1 MWSGPFPCPSYA
13 TVCVIAWKAS
23 RAEDSFPCFS
33 ASSSSQLAS
42 FLPYLLC
49 VSLLLPIRA
58 AERVIVLLYKSL
70 TRVKIVIIP
79 VSVVSPSLSKILLL
93 FLQGNVS
100 LHPSC
105 SPVIHCS
112 NHALAAAEQS
122 WTCLCRLCAVLHFM
136 TKHCRL
142 GFLAVAYFYLS
153 ACACRLPSVR
163 IVLKNSFEPVCPHF
177 VCLCNEQE

>member
-1 MWSGPFPCPSYA
+1 MIRSIPLPQLCHCLRNCLKGLQGRRLLSLFQCFLILTASKIP
-13 TVCVIAWKAS
+13 TVFIV
-23 RAEDSFPCFS
+23 
-33 ASSSSQLAS
+33 
-42 FLPYLLC
+42 C
-49 VSLLLPIRA
+49 VSLA
-58 AERVIVLLYKSL
+58 ARQGHRMGYCPSVQQSL

-100 LHPSC
+100 LYPSC

-136 TKHCRL
+136 PKHCRL